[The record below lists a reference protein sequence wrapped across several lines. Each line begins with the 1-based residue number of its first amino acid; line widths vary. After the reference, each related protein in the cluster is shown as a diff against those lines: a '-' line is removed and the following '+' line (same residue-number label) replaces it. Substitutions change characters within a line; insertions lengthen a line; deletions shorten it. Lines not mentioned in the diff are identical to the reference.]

1 MIKKETIMS
10 PNLDIIVCSFYT
22 DDEYYRA
29 HGERLSK
36 NLTDLGVSFVLRE
49 ISKNDGEDWADICR
63 KKVPFLAEVCAAN
76 PDKKVFWMDV
86 DCMLLDLP
94 DYVFNSSADIIGFQR
109 GYSSPLTIGYEKRTR
124 FWEPSFWGVSNSP
137 LARKMINEAAAL
149 ENKSE
154 IRATDDYFMEE
165 AWKANCDNLTFQIIP
180 SNAVIGRGSSGD
192 ESRGAFFKFG
202 ASGNVAEF
210 KGKVK
215 QHTSRRKSK
224 RKRLLTFAKKLEKML
239 PSAFSSK
246 LRLISDSA
254 GITGLLTTPIQ
265 NPEYQKRKK
274 LSVTIM
280 VAARTGNVEGF
291 NHFKNVLE
299 NKHLMT
305 PEETKSLK
313 AAASFLHYA
322 AKPSDS
328 EVALSWW
335 VKPFP
340 GNFGDWLSPLIVSHY
355 TDKKVIFQ
363 SPVKLALKDHMIAL
377 GSIGRFIKPNSV
389 VVGTGIST
397 DELTLVK
404 SAKYV
409 SVRGPV
415 TARVVKESGGPTVDS
430 FGDPGVLISR
440 IFPVERANTN
450 GRVALVRHFTHKPI
464 PLTLDENMDELDIFM
479 SHPNEI
485 KLLVATL
492 NSYDRVVT
500 SAMHIFITCQSYGIP
515 CALVTFEGF
524 EDSVHGNGIKYGD
537 YAEGVGLA
545 QISPIP
551 VGLNFTKIDFENI
564 TTDHKISSAK
574 LDEVEAAIVKG
585 LSYL

>member
-1 MIKKETIMS
+1 MS

-22 DDEYYRA
+22 NDEYYRA
-29 HGERLSK
+29 HGERLAK
-36 NLTDLGVSFVLRE
+36 NLTNLGVAFELRE
-49 ISKNDGEDWADICR
+49 IEKKEGDDWADICR

-86 DCMLLDLP
+86 DCMLLALP
-94 DYVFNSSADIIGFQR
+94 DYVFNSTADIVGFQR

-124 FWEPSFWGVSNSP
+124 FWEPSFWGVSTSP
-137 LARKMINEAAAL
+137 LARKMIAEAAAL
-149 ENKSE
+149 ENSSDIK
-154 IRATDDYFMEE
+154 ATDDYFMEE

-180 SNAVIGRGSSGD
+180 SNAVIGRGSTGD
-192 ESRGAFFKFG
+192 DSRKAFFKFG
-202 ASGNVAEF
+202 SSGNVSEF

-215 QHTSRRKSK
+215 QHTTRKKSK
-224 RKRLLTFAKKLEKML
+224 RKQALSFAKKLERRL
-239 PSAFSSK
+239 PTALSSK
-246 LRLISDSA
+246 LRLLSDTT
-254 GITGLLTTPIQ
+254 GITGFLTSSIQ

-280 VAARTGNVEGF
+280 VAARNGKVEQF
-291 NHFKNVLE
+291 NYFKNALE
-299 NKHLMT
+299 SRHLLT
-305 PEETKSLK
+305 PQETKSLK

-322 AKPSDS
+322 SKPSDS

-355 TDKKVIFQ
+355 TDKKVLFQ
-363 SPVKLALKDHMIAL
+363 SPVRLALKDHMIAL

-397 DELTLVK
+397 DELTLAK
-404 SAKYV
+404 SANYV

-440 IFPVERANTN
+440 IFPVERKNTN

-464 PLTLDENMDELDIFM
+464 PLTLDANMDELDIFM
-479 SHPNEI
+479 SHPDEI
-485 KLLVATL
+485 KLLVETL
-492 NSYDRVVT
+492 NTYDRVVT

-545 QISPIP
+545 SISPIP

-564 TTDHKISSAK
+564 TTDHKISAAK